1 MVLARL
7 YLNLYPLA
15 VLGQEY
21 LPAWDYGT
29 DYGTWDHAFEFNP
42 YMQQQPNVQLQPD
55 FKFDPY
61 MQQQP
66 IIEMPYTNE
75 YMDESCQAQQAKNI
89 EETGLPELNIGQVH
103 CAQAGDGRWW
113 DITILHH
120 GCDGTYAAQVKDE
133 ALTFWPIV
141 HRSLILDEPCT
152 VYEALAKKIAGESED
167 ATDVPPRDATD
178 VPPRDA
184 TDVPPR
190 DATDVPPRDATD
202 VPPRDATDLPPR
214 DATDL
219 PPRDTTDLPP
229 RDLLPRDLQKTEKP
243 TMPVA
248 PAKKV
253 PWRVV
258 GAAATAGAVPLLFGL
273 TGAASGAAA

>member
-42 YMQQQPNVQLQPD
+42 YMQQQPNVQLQPG

-66 IIEMPYTNE
+66 IIDMPYTNE

-89 EETGLPELNIGQVH
+89 EETGLPKLNIGQVH

-113 DITILHH
+113 DITILLH

-141 HRSLILDEPCT
+141 HRSLILDEPCR
-152 VYEALAKKIAGESED
+152 VYEALAVEAQAQKISEEASVLEKAGVLEQAE
-167 ATDVPPRDATD
+167 
-178 VPPRDA
+178 
-184 TDVPPR
+184 
-190 DATDVPPRDATD
+190 
-202 VPPRDATDLPPR
+202 DATDLPPR

-219 PPRDTTDLPP
+219 PPQDATDLPP
-229 RDLLPRDLQKTEKP
+229 RDLPPRDLQTSEKP
-243 TMPVA
+243 AVPVA
-248 PAKKV
+248 RSKKV

-258 GAAATAGAVPLLFGL
+258 GAAATAGAVPLIFGL